1 MGDTSGEPGARQHEI
16 VQERAQRTRAH
27 ILDVAARAF
36 AQGGYAGTALNDV
49 IRASGLTKGAFY
61 FHFPSKDALALATFR
76 MKQEELITR
85 LQKEAGEQPTALRQL
100 AALLRLRA
108 QLFSQD
114 PSLRCVLR
122 LGAELGA
129 HAEPGS
135 AYAAFQE
142 TALALLT
149 AVLVRGQEEGSI
161 RSELPP
167 RATAETI
174 FAAIFGLD
182 ELSQMLAARTDLA
195 ARTEALLAVLL
206 PGLAAG
212 VSTHG

>member
-1 MGDTSGEPGARQHEI
+1 MGATSGGQGTGQHEI

-27 ILDVAARAF
+27 ILEVAARAF
-36 AQGGYAGTALNDV
+36 AEGGFAGTALNEI

-61 FHFPSKDALALATFR
+61 FHFPSKDALALAVFR
-76 MKQEELITR
+76 SKQEQLLTR
-85 LQKEAGEQPTALRQL
+85 LQKEVGGRESALLQL
-100 AALLRLRA
+100 ATLLRVRA

-114 PSLRCVLR
+114 LTLRCVLR
-122 LGAELGA
+122 LGADLGA
-129 HAEPGS
+129 RAEPGS
-135 AYAAFQE
+135 AYSAFQD
-142 TALALLT
+142 TALALIT
-149 AVLVRGQEEGSI
+149 AVIRRGQDDGSI

-174 FAAIFGLD
+174 FSAIIGLD
-182 ELSQMLAARTDLA
+182 ELSQMLAGGTDLE

-212 VSTHG
+212 ASAHG